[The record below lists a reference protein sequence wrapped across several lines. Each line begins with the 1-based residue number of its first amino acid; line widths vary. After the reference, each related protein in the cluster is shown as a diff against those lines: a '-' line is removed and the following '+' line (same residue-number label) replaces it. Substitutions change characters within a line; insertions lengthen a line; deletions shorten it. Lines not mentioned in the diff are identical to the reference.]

1 MVLILIIDQRW
12 LAKQLIVL
20 DQTDRDRI
28 ALSLQRLALIDVIVK
43 LLRLVLRLWPLG
55 KCTCAETAWQ
65 RTDRICRNRGALI
78 HMIFGN
84 PAS

>member
-1 MVLILIIDQRW
+1 MVLILIINQRW
-12 LAKQLIVL
+12 LAEQLIVL

-43 LLRLVLRLWPLG
+43 LFRLVLSLWPLG
-55 KCTCAETAWQ
+55 KCICAETAWQ
-65 RTDRICRNRGALI
+65 RANGICGNRGALI
-78 HMIFGN
+78 HMILGN

>member
-1 MVLILIIDQRW
+1 LVLILIINQRW
-12 LAKQLIVL
+12 LAEQLIVL

-28 ALSLQRLALIDVIVK
+28 ALSLQRLSLIDVIVK
-43 LLRLVLRLWPLG
+43 LLRLVLSLWLLG

-65 RTDRICRNRGALI
+65 RTDRICRNRRALI
-78 HMIFGN
+78 HMILGN